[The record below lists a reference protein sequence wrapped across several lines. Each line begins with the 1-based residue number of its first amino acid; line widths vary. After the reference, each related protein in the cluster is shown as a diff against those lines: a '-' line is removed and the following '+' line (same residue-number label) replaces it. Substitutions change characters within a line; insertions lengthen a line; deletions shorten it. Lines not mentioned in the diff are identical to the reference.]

1 MTRFHIHA
9 ERSYIVKKILTS
21 ITFFVTSLFSQFDL
35 YPVTDFFG
43 GGIGYS
49 PMYISIEDFPAT
61 DLLKDLGLDPKQ
73 FDSPFVVHGGEGFA
87 HMTGKWRIGSY
98 AGVGSSSISTVT
110 NVRLFVDA
118 DADGVLDQNEIDNS
132 VDYDG
137 NFDPSI
143 EAKITISLGAASIEY
158 VMPVF
163 QDLEISAGAMM
174 GLGRMNLSID
184 QYAANPKWTEMFDF
198 SYGPKV
204 PGVDADS
211 NSTVNY
217 YYAVDNLGNPISGF
231 NAANAPGVM
240 SDLSGTFFNFQPY
253 VAVKW
258 QLLDRVGLRISAGFN
273 KGTIG
278 QGRWKLNSRYLIGD
292 SEEYTLSGVT
302 FRTMLYLGL

>member
-1 MTRFHIHA
+1 MFG
-9 ERSYIVKKILTS
+9 
-21 ITFFVTSLFSQFDL
+21 QFDL

-49 PMYISIEDFPAT
+49 PMYISIDEFPAT
-61 DLLKDLGLDPKQ
+61 DLLKNVGLDPTK
-73 FDSPFVVHGGEGFA
+73 FNTPFVVHGGEGFA
-87 HMTGKWRIGSY
+87 HMTGKWRIGGY
-98 AGVGSSSISTVT
+98 AGIGSSSISTIT
-110 NVRLFVDA
+110 NVQLYVDTGETGW
-118 DADGVLDQNEIDNS
+118 DGETA

-137 NFDPSI
+137 NFDPTI
-143 EAKITISLGAASIEY
+143 EAKVTLSLGAGSIEY
-158 VMPVF
+158 VMPIF

-174 GLGRMNLSID
+174 GLGRLNLSID
-184 QYAANPKWTEMFDF
+184 QYAANPKWGEMFNF
-198 SYGPKV
+198 AYGSKNWDV
-204 PGVDADS
+204 NDDQTDS
-211 NSTVNY
+211 TLTY
-217 YYAVDNLGNPISGF
+217 YYAVDDVGNPISGF

-253 VAVKW
+253 VAIKW

-292 SEEYTLSGVT
+292 SEEYTLQGVT

>member
-1 MTRFHIHA
+1 MKRALT
-9 ERSYIVKKILTS
+9 YILL
-21 ITFFVTSLFSQFDL
+21 SLSTLFGQFDL

-49 PMYISIEDFPAT
+49 PMYISIDEFPAT
-61 DLLKDLGLDPKQ
+61 DLLKNLGLDPTK
-73 FDSPFVVHGGEGFA
+73 FNTPFVVHGGEGFA
-87 HMTGKWRIGSY
+87 HMTGKWRIGGY
-98 AGVGSSSISTVT
+98 AGIGSSSISTIT
-110 NVRLFVDA
+110 NVQLYVDLA
-118 DADGVLDQNEIDNS
+118 ETGYNGETA

-137 NFDPSI
+137 NFDPTI
-143 EAKITISLGAASIEY
+143 EAKITLSLGAGSIEY
-158 VMPVF
+158 VMPIF

-174 GLGRMNLSID
+174 GLGRLNLSID
-184 QYAANPKWTEMFDF
+184 QYAANPKWGEMFNF
-198 SYGPKV
+198 SYGSKAWDV
-204 PGVDADS
+204 NDDGTDS
-211 NSTVNY
+211 TLTY
-217 YYAVDNLGNPISGF
+217 YYAVTDVGDPISGF

-253 VAVKW
+253 VAIKW

-292 SEEYTLSGVT
+292 SEEYSLQGVT

>member
-1 MTRFHIHA
+1 MLA
-9 ERSYIVKKILTS
+9 ERSYTVKKILTY
-21 ITFFVTSLFSQFDL
+21 ITILLSTGYSQFDL

-49 PMYISIEDFPAT
+49 PMYINIEKFPAT
-61 DLLKDLGLDPKQ
+61 NLLKSLGLNPDQ
-73 FDSPFVVHGGEGFA
+73 FDTPFVVHGGEGFA

-110 NVRLFVDA
+110 NVQLYEEDDTPGYQDETKVPY
-118 DADGVLDQNEIDNS
+118 S
-132 VDYDG
+132 G
-137 NFDPSI
+137 NFNPSI
-143 EAKITISLGAASIEY
+143 EAKITIALGAASIEY

-184 QYAANPKWTEMFDF
+184 QYAANPKWGEMFDF
-198 SYGPKV
+198 YYGDKQWEV
-204 PGVDADS
+204 NDDGTDS
-211 NSTVNY
+211 TLMY
-217 YYAVDNLGNPISGF
+217 YYAVDDTGTPIAGF

-292 SEEYTLSGVT
+292 SEEYTLRGVT

>member
-1 MTRFHIHA
+1 M
-9 ERSYIVKKILTS
+9 KKIITS
-21 ITFFVTSLFSQFDL
+21 ITFFVTSLYSQFDL

-49 PMYISIEDFPAT
+49 PMYINIEDFPAT
-61 DLLKDLGLDPKQ
+61 DLLKDLGLDPNQ

-118 DADGVLDQNEIDNS
+118 DGDGILDQNEIDNS

-174 GLGRMNLSID
+174 GLGRLNLSID

-204 PGVDADS
+204 SGVDSDS

-292 SEEYTLSGVT
+292 SEKYTLSGVP
-302 FRTMLYLGL
+302 FRTMVYLGL

>member
-1 MTRFHIHA
+1 MKKTIT
-9 ERSYIVKKILTS
+9 YIS
-21 ITFFVTSLFSQFDL
+21 ISLSTLFGQFDL

-49 PMYISIEDFPAT
+49 PMYISIDEFPAT
-61 DLLKDLGLDPKQ
+61 DLLKNAGLDPTK
-73 FDSPFVVHGGEGFA
+73 FNTPFVVHGGEGFA
-87 HMTGKWRIGSY
+87 HMTGKWRIGGY
-98 AGVGSSSISTVT
+98 AGIGSSSISTVT
-110 NVRLFVDA
+110 NVQLYVDTGETGW
-118 DADGVLDQNEIDNS
+118 DGETA

-137 NFDPSI
+137 NFDPTI
-143 EAKITISLGAASIEY
+143 EAKVTLSLGAGSIEY
-158 VMPVF
+158 VMPIF

-174 GLGRMNLSID
+174 GLGRLNLSID
-184 QYAANPKWTEMFDF
+184 QYAANPKWGEMFNF
-198 SYGPKV
+198 AYGSKNWDV
-204 PGVDADS
+204 NDDQTDS
-211 NSTVNY
+211 TLTY
-217 YYAVDNLGNPISGF
+217 YYAVDDVGNPISGF

-253 VAVKW
+253 VAIKW

-292 SEEYTLSGVT
+292 SEEYTLQGVT

>member
-1 MTRFHIHA
+1 
-9 ERSYIVKKILTS
+9 VKKIITS
-21 ITFFVTSLFSQFDL
+21 ITFFVTSLYSQFDL

-49 PMYISIEDFPAT
+49 PMYINIENFPAT
-61 DLLKDLGLDPKQ
+61 DLLKDLGLNPKQ

-118 DADGVLDQNEIDNS
+118 DGDGVLDQNEIDNS

-198 SYGPKV
+198 SYGDKV
-204 PGVDADS
+204 TGLDADS

-217 YYAVDNLGNPISGF
+217 YYAVDNTGSPIAGF
-231 NAANAPGVM
+231 NASNAPGVM

>member
-1 MTRFHIHA
+1 MKKLLT
-9 ERSYIVKKILTS
+9 YITILLS
-21 ITFFVTSLFSQFDL
+21 PGYSQFDL

-49 PMYISIEDFPAT
+49 PMYINIEDFPAT

-118 DADGVLDQNEIDNS
+118 DGDGILDQNEIDNS

-204 PGVDADS
+204 PGLDADS

-217 YYAVDNLGNPISGF
+217 YYAVDNLDNPISGF

-253 VAVKW
+253 VAIKW

>member
-1 MTRFHIHA
+1 M
-9 ERSYIVKKILTS
+9 KKILTY
-21 ITFFVTSLFSQFDL
+21 ITILLSTGHSQFDL

-49 PMYISIEDFPAT
+49 PMYINVEKFPAT
-61 DLLKDLGLDPKQ
+61 DLLKGLGLNPDQ
-73 FDSPFVVHGGEGFA
+73 FDTPFVVHGGEGFA

-110 NVRLFVDA
+110 NVQLYIDANQNGLIDVDEKTTA
-118 DADGVLDQNEIDNS
+118 

-137 NFDPSI
+137 NFDPTI
-143 EAKITISLGAASIEY
+143 EAKVTLSLGAASIEY

-174 GLGRMNLSID
+174 GLGRLNLSID
-184 QYAANPKWTEMFDF
+184 QYAANPKWNEMFNF
-198 SYGPKV
+198 QFGSK
-204 PGVDADS
+204 S
-211 NSTVNY
+211 WTVNADETDSTLYY
-217 YYAVDNLGNPISGF
+217 YYAVDDTGNPIAGF
-231 NAANAPGVM
+231 NASNAPGVM
-240 SDLSGTFFNFQPY
+240 ADLSGTFFNFQPY
-253 VAVKW
+253 VAIKW

-292 SEEYTLSGVT
+292 SEEYSLRGVS

>member
-1 MTRFHIHA
+1 M
-9 ERSYIVKKILTS
+9 KKIITS
-21 ITFFVTSLFSQFDL
+21 ITFFVTSLYSQFDL

-49 PMYISIEDFPAT
+49 PMYINIEDFPAT

-118 DADGVLDQNEIDNS
+118 DGDGILDQNEIDNS

-174 GLGRMNLSID
+174 GLGRLNLSID

>member
-1 MTRFHIHA
+1 MKKTIT
-9 ERSYIVKKILTS
+9 YIS
-21 ITFFVTSLFSQFDL
+21 ISLSTLFGQFDL

-49 PMYISIEDFPAT
+49 PMYISIDEFPAT
-61 DLLKDLGLDPKQ
+61 DLLKNVGLDPTK
-73 FDSPFVVHGGEGFA
+73 FNTPFVVHGGEGFA
-87 HMTGKWRIGSY
+87 HMTGKWRIGGY
-98 AGVGSSSISTVT
+98 AGIGSSSISTVT
-110 NVRLFVDA
+110 NVQLYVDTG
-118 DADGVLDQNEIDNS
+118 DTGWDGETA

-137 NFDPSI
+137 NFDPTI
-143 EAKITISLGAASIEY
+143 EAKVTLSLGAGSIEY
-158 VMPVF
+158 VMPIF

-174 GLGRMNLSID
+174 GLGRLNLSID
-184 QYAANPKWTEMFDF
+184 QYAANPKWGEMFNF
-198 SYGPKV
+198 AYGSKNWDV
-204 PGVDADS
+204 NDDQTDS
-211 NSTVNY
+211 TLTY
-217 YYAVDNLGNPISGF
+217 YYAVDDVGNPISGF

-253 VAVKW
+253 VAIKW

-292 SEEYTLSGVT
+292 SEEYSLQGVT

>member
-1 MTRFHIHA
+1 M
-9 ERSYIVKKILTS
+9 KKIITYITFSLTS
-21 ITFFVTSLFSQFDL
+21 LYSQFDL

-49 PMYISIEDFPAT
+49 PMYIDIEKFPAT
-61 DLLKDLGLDPKQ
+61 ELLEGLGLDPKE

-98 AGVGSSSISTVT
+98 AGIGSSNISTVT
-110 NVRLFVDA
+110 NVQLWQDINN
-118 DADGVLDQNEIDNS
+118 DGIIDDNEKE
-132 VDYDG
+132 DYNG
-137 NFDPSI
+137 NFNPSI

-198 SYGPKV
+198 AYGPN
-204 PGVDADS
+204 PTDS
-211 NSTVNY
+211 SSAEVNY
-217 YYAVDNLGNPISGF
+217 YYLVDSLGQPISGF
-231 NAANAPGVM
+231 NAVNAPGVM
-240 SDLSGTFFNFQPY
+240 ADLSGTFFNFQPY

-292 SEEYTLSGVT
+292 SDEYTLSGLT

>member
-9 ERSYIVKKILTS
+9 ERSYIVKKIITS
-21 ITFFVTSLFSQFDL
+21 ITFFITSLYSQFDL

-49 PMYISIEDFPAT
+49 PMYINIEDFPAT

-118 DADGVLDQNEIDNS
+118 DGDGVLDQNEIDNS

>member
-1 MTRFHIHA
+1 MDFQLHA
-9 ERSYIVKKILTS
+9 EKSYIVKKVITYIS
-21 ITFFVTSLFSQFDL
+21 ISLSTIFGQFDL

-49 PMYISIEDFPAT
+49 PMYISIDEFPAT
-61 DLLKDLGLDPKQ
+61 DLLKNVGLDPTK
-73 FDSPFVVHGGEGFA
+73 FNTPFVVHGGEGFA
-87 HMTGKWRIGSY
+87 HMTGKWRIGGY
-98 AGVGSSSISTVT
+98 AGIGSSSISTVT
-110 NVRLFVDA
+110 NVQLYVDTGETGW
-118 DADGVLDQNEIDNS
+118 DGETA

-137 NFDPSI
+137 NFDPTI
-143 EAKITISLGAASIEY
+143 EAKVTLSLGAGSIEY
-158 VMPVF
+158 VMPIF

-174 GLGRMNLSID
+174 GLGRLNLSID
-184 QYAANPKWTEMFDF
+184 QYAANPKWGEMFNF
-198 SYGPKV
+198 AYGSKNWDV
-204 PGVDADS
+204 NDDQTDS
-211 NSTVNY
+211 TLTY
-217 YYAVDNLGNPISGF
+217 YYAVDDVGNPISGF

-253 VAVKW
+253 VAIKW

-292 SEEYTLSGVT
+292 SEEYTLQGVT

>member
-1 MTRFHIHA
+1 MKRALT
-9 ERSYIVKKILTS
+9 YILL
-21 ITFFVTSLFSQFDL
+21 SLSTLFGQFDL

-49 PMYISIEDFPAT
+49 PMYISIDEFPAT
-61 DLLKDLGLDPKQ
+61 DLLKNVGLDPTK
-73 FDSPFVVHGGEGFA
+73 FNTPFVVHGGEGFA
-87 HMTGKWRIGSY
+87 HMTGKWRIGGY
-98 AGVGSSSISTVT
+98 AGIGSSSISTVT
-110 NVRLFVDA
+110 NVQLYVDTGETGW
-118 DADGVLDQNEIDNS
+118 DGETA

-137 NFDPSI
+137 NFDPTI
-143 EAKITISLGAASIEY
+143 EAKVTLSLGAGSIEY
-158 VMPVF
+158 VMPIF

-174 GLGRMNLSID
+174 GLGRLNLSID
-184 QYAANPKWTEMFDF
+184 QYAANPKWGEMFNF
-198 SYGPKV
+198 AYGSKNWDV
-204 PGVDADS
+204 NDDQTDS
-211 NSTVNY
+211 TLTY
-217 YYAVDNLGNPISGF
+217 YYAVDDVGNPISGF

-253 VAVKW
+253 VAIKW

-292 SEEYTLSGVT
+292 SEEYTLQGVT

>member
-1 MTRFHIHA
+1 MDYQIRA
-9 ERSYIVKKILTS
+9 EKSYIVKKTITYIS
-21 ITFFVTSLFSQFDL
+21 ISLSTLFGQFDL

-49 PMYISIEDFPAT
+49 PMYISIDEFPAT
-61 DLLKDLGLDPKQ
+61 DLLKNVGLDPTK
-73 FDSPFVVHGGEGFA
+73 FNTPFVVHGGEGFA
-87 HMTGKWRIGSY
+87 HMTGKWRIGGY
-98 AGVGSSSISTVT
+98 AGIGSSSISTVT
-110 NVRLFVDA
+110 NVQLYVDTGETGW
-118 DADGVLDQNEIDNS
+118 DGETA

-137 NFDPSI
+137 NFDPTI
-143 EAKITISLGAASIEY
+143 EAKVTLSLGAGSIEY
-158 VMPVF
+158 VMPIF

-174 GLGRMNLSID
+174 GLGRLNLSID
-184 QYAANPKWTEMFDF
+184 QYAANPKWGEMFNF
-198 SYGPKV
+198 AYGSKNWDV
-204 PGVDADS
+204 NDDQTDS
-211 NSTVNY
+211 TLTY
-217 YYAVDNLGNPISGF
+217 YYAVDDVGNPISGF

-253 VAVKW
+253 VAIKW

-292 SEEYTLSGVT
+292 SEEYTLQGVT

>member
-1 MTRFHIHA
+1 M
-9 ERSYIVKKILTS
+9 KKIITS
-21 ITFFVTSLFSQFDL
+21 ITFFITSLFSQFDL

-49 PMYISIEDFPAT
+49 PMYISIEEFPAT
-61 DLLKDLGLDPKQ
+61 DLLKNLGLDPKQ

-110 NVRLFVDA
+110 NIRLFVDSNG
-118 DADGVLDQNEIDNS
+118 DGILNQNEIDNS

-174 GLGRMNLSID
+174 GLGRLNLSID
-184 QYAANPKWTEMFDF
+184 QYAANPKWSEMFDF

-204 PGVDADS
+204 TTVDTDS
-211 NSTVNY
+211 NAIVNY

-253 VAVKW
+253 VAIKW

-292 SEEYTLSGVT
+292 SDSYTLSGIT

>member
-1 MTRFHIHA
+1 MKKLLT
-9 ERSYIVKKILTS
+9 YITILLSTGY
-21 ITFFVTSLFSQFDL
+21 SQFDL

-49 PMYISIEDFPAT
+49 PMYINIDKFPAT
-61 DLLKDLGLDPKQ
+61 DLLEGLGLDPKQ
-73 FDSPFVVHGGEGFA
+73 FDTPFVVHGGEGFA

-98 AGVGSSSISTVT
+98 AGVGSSSISTVS
-110 NVRLFVDA
+110 NVKLF
-118 DADGVLDQNEIDNS
+118 IDTGDPGYQDELT

-137 NFDPSI
+137 NFSPSI
-143 EAKITISLGAASIEY
+143 EAKVTVALGAASIEY
-158 VMPVF
+158 VMPIF

-174 GLGRMNLSID
+174 GLGRLNLSID
-184 QYAANPKWTEMFDF
+184 QYAANPKWGEMFDF
-198 SYGPKV
+198 SYGDKV
-204 PGVDADS
+204 TSLDADS

-217 YYAVDNLGNPISGF
+217 YYAVLDTLSPIAGF
-231 NAANAPGVM
+231 NASNAPGVM

-292 SEEYTLSGVT
+292 SEEYTLRGVT

>member
-1 MTRFHIHA
+1 MKKTIT
-9 ERSYIVKKILTS
+9 YIS
-21 ITFFVTSLFSQFDL
+21 ISLSTLFGQFDL

-49 PMYISIEDFPAT
+49 PMYISIDEFPAT
-61 DLLKDLGLDPKQ
+61 DLLKNVGLDPTK
-73 FDSPFVVHGGEGFA
+73 FNTPFVVHGGEGFA
-87 HMTGKWRIGSY
+87 HMTGKWRIGGY
-98 AGVGSSSISTVT
+98 AGIGSSSISTVT
-110 NVRLFVDA
+110 NVQLYVDTGETGW
-118 DADGVLDQNEIDNS
+118 DGETA

-137 NFDPSI
+137 NFDPTI
-143 EAKITISLGAASIEY
+143 EAKVTLSLGAGSIEY
-158 VMPVF
+158 VMPIF

-174 GLGRMNLSID
+174 GLGRLNLSID
-184 QYAANPKWTEMFDF
+184 QYAANPKWGEMFNF
-198 SYGPKV
+198 AYGSKNWDV
-204 PGVDADS
+204 NDDQTDS
-211 NSTVNY
+211 TLTY
-217 YYAVDNLGNPISGF
+217 YYAVDDVGNPISGF

-253 VAVKW
+253 VAIKW

-292 SEEYTLSGVT
+292 SEEYTLHGVT

>member
-1 MTRFHIHA
+1 M
-9 ERSYIVKKILTS
+9 KKIITS
-21 ITFFVTSLFSQFDL
+21 ITFFVTSLYSQFDL

-49 PMYISIEDFPAT
+49 PMYINIEDFPAT

-174 GLGRMNLSID
+174 GLGRLNLSID

-204 PGVDADS
+204 SGVGSDS

>member
-1 MTRFHIHA
+1 M
-9 ERSYIVKKILTS
+9 KKIITS
-21 ITFFVTSLFSQFDL
+21 ITFFITSLYSQFDL

-118 DADGVLDQNEIDNS
+118 DGDGILDQNEIDNS

-143 EAKITISLGAASIEY
+143 EAKITVSLGAASIEY

>member
-1 MTRFHIHA
+1 M
-9 ERSYIVKKILTS
+9 KKIITS
-21 ITFFVTSLFSQFDL
+21 ITFFITSLYSQFDL

-49 PMYISIEDFPAT
+49 PMYINIEDFPAT
-61 DLLKDLGLDPKQ
+61 DLLKDLGLDPKK
-73 FDSPFVVHGGEGFA
+73 FDSPFVVHRGEGFA

-118 DADGVLDQNEIDNS
+118 DGDGVLDQNEIDNS

>member
-1 MTRFHIHA
+1 M
-9 ERSYIVKKILTS
+9 KKIITN
-21 ITFFVTSLFSQFDL
+21 ITFFITSLYSQFDL

-49 PMYISIEDFPAT
+49 PMYINIEDFPAT

-118 DADGVLDQNEIDNS
+118 DGDGALDQNEIDNS

-198 SYGPKV
+198 SYGPKL

-211 NSTVNY
+211 NATVNY

-292 SEEYTLSGVT
+292 SEKYTLSGVT